1 MAFLNGISFLGE
13 SLVVA
18 QPKGLWEWFILTVFS
33 FVQNYG
39 WRIVLFTVLLKIV
52 LSPLDIFQRYKGR
65 KNQKISERLAPQIEK
80 LQKQYPDP
88 QEFSRKQME
97 LQKKEGFSYFSS
109 CLPAIATMVIFI
121 TLLLGLNKISA
132 YYNFTQYRDLYETY
146 NAAVTEYDAM
156 SPDDRTALV
165 EGLRAEGIISD
176 EYKNEENG
184 NVWDNRT
191 QYAQYK
197 VSLRY
202 EETKIS
208 FLWIENIW
216 SPDVPW
222 KKEVNDKTTFE
233 QNIGDY
239 AKNPEKMGLDA
250 TVVGEMIAP
259 YNTVMGRLL
268 DKTYNRANGYLVL
281 PVLSVGLSFLMQWL
295 TMRQQKK
302 SGQVNDAMGGASTM
316 KMMMFMMPVLM
327 GIFSLSYTACF
338 SLYLVVNYLVSL
350 AINLSSSLLF
360 VVIDKREAKIAAETV
375 HKYGRPDPNDTET
388 E

>member
-1 MAFLNGISFLGE
+1 MAFLNGISLLGE

-18 QPKGLWEWFILTVFS
+18 QPKGLWEWLILTVFS
-33 FVQNYG
+33 FVANYG

-132 YYNFTQYRDLYETY
+132 YYNFTQYQDLYETY
-146 NAAVTEYDAM
+146 NAAVTEYDNLGAEK
-156 SPDDRTALV
+156 DEV
-165 EGLRAEGIISD
+165 IGKLRAEGHIS
-176 EYKNEENG
+176 ESYKKADDT
-184 NVWDNRT
+184 VWDDRT

-197 VSLRY
+197 VALRY

-222 KKEVNDKTTFE
+222 KKEINNKTTFE

-250 TVVGEMIAP
+250 TTVGEMIAP
-259 YNTVMGRLL
+259 YDTVMGRLL
-268 DKTYNRANGYLVL
+268 DTSYNRANGYLIL
-281 PVLSVGLSFLMQWL
+281 PVLSVGLSFLMQWI

-302 SGQVNDAMGGASTM
+302 SGQVNDAMGGGSTM

-350 AINLSSSLLF
+350 AISLSSSLLF
-360 VVIDKREAKIAAETV
+360 IVIDKKAAKKAAETV
-375 HKYGRPDPNDTET
+375 HKYGRPDPNDVE
-388 E
+388 EK

>member
-1 MAFLNGISFLGE
+1 MAFLNGISLLGE

-18 QPKGLWEWFILTVFS
+18 QPKGLWEWLILTVFS
-33 FVQNYG
+33 FVANYG

-132 YYNFTQYRDLYETY
+132 YYNFTQYQDLYETY
-146 NAAVTEYDAM
+146 NAAVTEYDNLGAEK
-156 SPDDRTALV
+156 DEV
-165 EGLRAEGIISD
+165 IGKLRAEGHIS
-176 EYKNEENG
+176 ESYKKADDT
-184 NVWDNRT
+184 VWDDRT

-197 VSLRY
+197 VALRY

-222 KKEVNDKTTFE
+222 KKEINNKTTFE

-250 TVVGEMIAP
+250 TTVGEMITP
-259 YNTVMGRLL
+259 YDTVMGRLL
-268 DKTYNRANGYLVL
+268 DTSYNRANGYLIL
-281 PVLSVGLSFLMQWL
+281 PVLSVGLSFLMQWI

-302 SGQVNDAMGGASTM
+302 SGQVNDAMGGGSTM

-350 AINLSSSLLF
+350 AISLSSSLLF
-360 VVIDKREAKIAAETV
+360 IIIDKNAAKKAAETV
-375 HKYGRPDPNDTET
+375 HKYGRPDPNDVE
-388 E
+388 EK

>member
-1 MAFLNGISFLGE
+1 MAFLNGISLLGE

-18 QPKGLWEWFILTVFS
+18 QPKGLWEWLILTVFS
-33 FVQNYG
+33 FVANYG

-132 YYNFTQYRDLYETY
+132 YYNFTQYQDLYETY
-146 NAAVTEYDAM
+146 NAAVTEYDNLGAEKDEVIGKLRDEGHI
-156 SPDDRTALV
+156 SESYKKADDT
-165 EGLRAEGIISD
+165 
-176 EYKNEENG
+176 
-184 NVWDNRT
+184 VWDDRT

-197 VSLRY
+197 VALRY

-222 KKEVNDKTTFE
+222 KKEINNKTTFE

-250 TVVGEMIAP
+250 TTVGEMIAP
-259 YNTVMGRLL
+259 YDTVMGRLL
-268 DKTYNRANGYLVL
+268 DTGYNRANGYLIL
-281 PVLSVGLSFLMQWL
+281 PVLSVGISFLMQWI

-302 SGQVNDAMGGASTM
+302 SGQVNDAMGGGSTM

-350 AINLSSSLLF
+350 AISLSSSLLF
-360 VVIDKREAKIAAETV
+360 IVIDKKAAKKAAETV
-375 HKYGRPDPNDTET
+375 HKYGRPDPNDTEAK
-388 E
+388 

>member
-1 MAFLNGISFLGE
+1 MAFLNGISLLGE

-18 QPKGLWEWFILTVFS
+18 QPKGLWEWLILTVFS
-33 FVQNYG
+33 FVANYG

-52 LSPLDIFQRYKGR
+52 LSPLDIFQRHKGR

-132 YYNFTQYRDLYETY
+132 YYNFTQYQDLYETY
-146 NAAVTEYDAM
+146 NAAVTEYDNLGAEK
-156 SPDDRTALV
+156 DEV
-165 EGLRAEGIISD
+165 IGKLRAEGHIS
-176 EYKNEENG
+176 ESYKKADDT
-184 NVWDNRT
+184 VWDDRT

-197 VSLRY
+197 VALRY

-222 KKEVNDKTTFE
+222 KKEINNKTTFE

-250 TVVGEMIAP
+250 TTVGEMIAP
-259 YNTVMGRLL
+259 YDTVMGRLL
-268 DKTYNRANGYLVL
+268 DTSYNRANGYLIL
-281 PVLSVGLSFLMQWL
+281 PVLSVGLSFLMQWI

-302 SGQVNDAMGGASTM
+302 SGQVNDAMGGGSTM

-350 AINLSSSLLF
+350 AISLSSSLLF
-360 VVIDKREAKIAAETV
+360 IIIDKNAAKKAAETV
-375 HKYGRPDPNDTET
+375 HKYGRPDPNDVE
-388 E
+388 EK

>member
-1 MAFLNGISFLGE
+1 MAFLNGISLLGE

-18 QPKGLWEWFILTVFS
+18 QPKGLWEWLILTVFS
-33 FVQNYG
+33 FVANYG

-132 YYNFTQYRDLYETY
+132 YYNFTQYQDLYETY
-146 NAAVTEYDAM
+146 NAAVTEYDNLGAEK
-156 SPDDRTALV
+156 DEV
-165 EGLRAEGIISD
+165 IGKLRAEGHIS
-176 EYKNEENG
+176 ESYKKADDT
-184 NVWDNRT
+184 VWDDRT

-197 VSLRY
+197 VALRY

-222 KKEVNDKTTFE
+222 KKEINNKTTFE

-250 TVVGEMIAP
+250 TTVGEMIAP
-259 YNTVMGRLL
+259 YDTVMGRLL
-268 DKTYNRANGYLVL
+268 DTSYNRANGYLIL
-281 PVLSVGLSFLMQWL
+281 PVLSVGLSFLMQWI

-302 SGQVNDAMGGASTM
+302 SGQVNDAMGGSTM

-350 AINLSSSLLF
+350 AISLSSSLLF
-360 VVIDKREAKIAAETV
+360 IIIDKKAAKKAAETV
-375 HKYGRPDPNDTET
+375 HKYGRPDPNDVE
-388 E
+388 EK

>member
-1 MAFLNGISFLGE
+1 MAFLNGISLLGE

-18 QPKGLWEWFILTVFS
+18 QPKGLWEWLILTVFS
-33 FVQNYG
+33 FVANYG

-109 CLPAIATMVIFI
+109 CLPAIATMVICI

-132 YYNFTQYRDLYETY
+132 YYNFTQYQDLYETY
-146 NAAVTEYDAM
+146 NAAVTEYDNLGAEK
-156 SPDDRTALV
+156 DEV
-165 EGLRAEGIISD
+165 IGKLRAEGHIS
-176 EYKNEENG
+176 ESYKKADDT
-184 NVWDNRT
+184 VWDDRT

-197 VSLRY
+197 VALRY

-222 KKEVNDKTTFE
+222 KKEINNKTTFE

-250 TVVGEMIAP
+250 TTVGEMIAP
-259 YNTVMGRLL
+259 YDTVMGRLL
-268 DKTYNRANGYLVL
+268 DTSYNRANGYLIL
-281 PVLSVGLSFLMQWL
+281 PVLSVGLSFLMQWI

-302 SGQVNDAMGGASTM
+302 SGQVNDAMGGGSTM

-350 AINLSSSLLF
+350 AISLSSSLLF
-360 VVIDKREAKIAAETV
+360 IIIDKNAAKKAAETV
-375 HKYGRPDPNDTET
+375 HKYGRPDPNDVE
-388 E
+388 EK

>member
-1 MAFLNGISFLGE
+1 MAFLNGISLLGE

-18 QPKGLWEWFILTVFS
+18 QPKGLWEWLILTVFS
-33 FVQNYG
+33 FVANYG

-132 YYNFTQYRDLYETY
+132 YYNFTQYQDLYETY
-146 NAAVTEYDAM
+146 NAAVTEYDNLGAEK
-156 SPDDRTALV
+156 DEV
-165 EGLRAEGIISD
+165 IGKLRAEGHIS
-176 EYKNEENG
+176 ESYKKADDT
-184 NVWDNRT
+184 VWDDRT

-197 VSLRY
+197 VALRY

-222 KKEVNDKTTFE
+222 KKEINNKTTFE

-250 TVVGEMIAP
+250 TTVGEMIAP
-259 YNTVMGRLL
+259 YDTVMGRLL
-268 DKTYNRANGYLVL
+268 DTSYNRANGYLIL
-281 PVLSVGLSFLMQWL
+281 PVLSVGLSFLMQWI

-302 SGQVNDAMGGASTM
+302 SGQVNDAMGGGSTM

-350 AINLSSSLLF
+350 AISLSSSLLF
-360 VVIDKREAKIAAETV
+360 VVIDKKAAKKAAETV
-375 HKYGRPDPNDTET
+375 HKYGRPDPNDVE
-388 E
+388 EK

>member
-1 MAFLNGISFLGE
+1 MAFLNGISLLGE

-18 QPKGLWEWFILTVFS
+18 QPKGLWEWLILTVFS
-33 FVQNYG
+33 FVANYG

-132 YYNFTQYRDLYETY
+132 YYNFTQYQDLYETY
-146 NAAVTEYDAM
+146 NAAVTEYDNLGAEK
-156 SPDDRTALV
+156 DEVIGKLRD
-165 EGLRAEGIISD
+165 EGHISD
-176 EYKNEENG
+176 SYKKADDT
-184 NVWDNRT
+184 VWDDRT

-197 VSLRY
+197 VALRY

-222 KKEVNDKTTFE
+222 KKEINNKTTFE

-250 TVVGEMIAP
+250 TTVGEMIAP
-259 YNTVMGRLL
+259 YDTVMGRLL
-268 DKTYNRANGYLVL
+268 DTSYNRANGYLIL
-281 PVLSVGLSFLMQWL
+281 PVLSVGLSFLMQWI

-302 SGQVNDAMGGASTM
+302 SGQVNDAMGGGSTM

-350 AINLSSSLLF
+350 AISLSSSLLF
-360 VVIDKREAKIAAETV
+360 IVIDKKAAKKAAETV
-375 HKYGRPDPNDTET
+375 HKYGRPDPNDVE
-388 E
+388 EK

>member
-1 MAFLNGISFLGE
+1 MAFLNGISLLGE

-18 QPKGLWEWFILTVFS
+18 QPKGLWEWLILTVFS
-33 FVQNYG
+33 FVANYG

-132 YYNFTQYRDLYETY
+132 YYNFTQYQDLYETY
-146 NAAVTEYDAM
+146 NAAVTEYDNLGAEK
-156 SPDDRTALV
+156 DEV
-165 EGLRAEGIISD
+165 IGKLRAEGHISD
-176 EYKNEENG
+176 SYKKADDT
-184 NVWDNRT
+184 VWDDRT

-197 VSLRY
+197 VALRY

-222 KKEVNDKTTFE
+222 KKEINNKTTFE

-250 TVVGEMIAP
+250 TTVGEMIAP
-259 YNTVMGRLL
+259 YDTVMGRLL
-268 DKTYNRANGYLVL
+268 DTSYNRANGYLIL
-281 PVLSVGLSFLMQWL
+281 PVLSVGLSFLMQWI

-302 SGQVNDAMGGASTM
+302 SGQVNDAMGGGSTM

-350 AINLSSSLLF
+350 AISLSSSLLF
-360 VVIDKREAKIAAETV
+360 IVIDKKAAKEAAETV
-375 HKYGRPDPNDTET
+375 HKYGRPDPNDVE
-388 E
+388 EK

>member
-1 MAFLNGISFLGE
+1 MAFLNGISLLGE

-18 QPKGLWEWFILTVFS
+18 QPKGLWEWLILTVFS
-33 FVQNYG
+33 FVANYG

-132 YYNFTQYRDLYETY
+132 YYNFTQYQDLYETY
-146 NAAVTEYDAM
+146 NAAVTEYDNLGAEK
-156 SPDDRTALV
+156 DEV
-165 EGLRAEGIISD
+165 IGKLRAEGHIS
-176 EYKNEENG
+176 ESYKKADDT
-184 NVWDNRT
+184 VWDDRT

-197 VSLRY
+197 VALRY

-222 KKEVNDKTTFE
+222 KKEINNKTTFE

-250 TVVGEMIAP
+250 TTVGEMIAP
-259 YNTVMGRLL
+259 YDTVMGRLL
-268 DKTYNRANGYLVL
+268 DTSYNRANGYLIL
-281 PVLSVGLSFLMQWL
+281 PVLSVGLSFLMQWI

-302 SGQVNDAMGGASTM
+302 SGQVNDAMGGGSTM

-350 AINLSSSLLF
+350 AISLSSSLLF
-360 VVIDKREAKIAAETV
+360 IIIDKNAAKKAAETV
-375 HKYGRPDPNDTET
+375 HKYGRPDPNDVE
-388 E
+388 EK

>member
-1 MAFLNGISFLGE
+1 MAFLNGISLLGE

-18 QPKGLWEWFILTVFS
+18 QPKGLWEWLILTVFS
-33 FVQNYG
+33 FVANYG

-132 YYNFTQYRDLYETY
+132 YYNFTQYQDLYETY
-146 NAAVTEYDAM
+146 NAAVTEYDNLGAEK
-156 SPDDRTALV
+156 DEV
-165 EGLRAEGIISD
+165 IGKLRAEGHIS
-176 EYKNEENG
+176 ESYKKTDDT
-184 NVWDNRT
+184 VWDDRT

-197 VSLRY
+197 VALRY

-222 KKEVNDKTTFE
+222 KKEINNKTTFE

-250 TVVGEMIAP
+250 TTVGEMIAP
-259 YNTVMGRLL
+259 YDTVMGRLL
-268 DKTYNRANGYLVL
+268 DTSYNRANGYLIL
-281 PVLSVGLSFLMQWL
+281 PVLSVGLSFLMQWI

-302 SGQVNDAMGGASTM
+302 SGQVNDAMGGGSTM

-350 AINLSSSLLF
+350 AISLSSSLLF
-360 VVIDKREAKIAAETV
+360 IIIDKNAAKKAAETV
-375 HKYGRPDPNDTET
+375 HKYGRPDPNDVE
-388 E
+388 EK

>member
-1 MAFLNGISFLGE
+1 MAFLNGISLLGE

-18 QPKGLWEWFILTVFS
+18 QPKGLWEWLILTVFS
-33 FVQNYG
+33 FVANYG

-132 YYNFTQYRDLYETY
+132 YYNFTQYQDLYETY
-146 NAAVTEYDAM
+146 NAAVTEYDNLGAEK
-156 SPDDRTALV
+156 DEV
-165 EGLRAEGIISD
+165 IGKLRAEGHIS
-176 EYKNEENG
+176 ESYKKADDT
-184 NVWDNRT
+184 VWDDKT

-197 VSLRY
+197 VALRY

-222 KKEVNDKTTFE
+222 KKEINNKTTFE

-250 TVVGEMIAP
+250 TTVGEMIAP
-259 YNTVMGRLL
+259 YDTVMGRLL
-268 DKTYNRANGYLVL
+268 DTSYNRANGYLIL
-281 PVLSVGLSFLMQWL
+281 PVLSVGLSFLMQWI

-302 SGQVNDAMGGASTM
+302 SGQVNDAMGGGSTM
-316 KMMMFMMPVLM
+316 KMMMFMMPMLM

-350 AINLSSSLLF
+350 AISLSSSLLF
-360 VVIDKREAKIAAETV
+360 IIIDKNAAKKATETV
-375 HKYGRPDPNDTET
+375 HKYGRPDPNDVE
-388 E
+388 EK

>member
-1 MAFLNGISFLGE
+1 MAFLNGISLLGE

-18 QPKGLWEWFILTVFS
+18 QPKGLWEWLILTVFS
-33 FVQNYG
+33 FVANYG

-132 YYNFTQYRDLYETY
+132 YYNFTQYQDLYETY
-146 NAAVTEYDAM
+146 NAAVTEYDNLGAEK
-156 SPDDRTALV
+156 DEV
-165 EGLRAEGIISD
+165 IGKLRAEGHISD
-176 EYKNEENG
+176 SYKKADDT
-184 NVWDNRT
+184 VWDDRT

-197 VSLRY
+197 VALRY

-222 KKEVNDKTTFE
+222 KKEINNKTTFE

-250 TVVGEMIAP
+250 TTVGEMIAP
-259 YNTVMGRLL
+259 YDTVMGRLL
-268 DKTYNRANGYLVL
+268 DTSYNRANGYLIL
-281 PVLSVGLSFLMQWL
+281 PVLSVGLSFLMQWI

-302 SGQVNDAMGGASTM
+302 SGQVNDAMGGGSTM

-350 AINLSSSLLF
+350 AISLSSSLLF
-360 VVIDKREAKIAAETV
+360 IVIDKKAAKKAAETV
-375 HKYGRPDPNDTET
+375 HKYGRPDPNDVE
-388 E
+388 EK

>member
-1 MAFLNGISFLGE
+1 MTFLNGITLFAST
-13 SLVVA
+13 VVDL
-18 QPKGLWEWFILTVFS
+18 PKGLWEWLILNVFS
-33 FVQNYG
+33 FIADYG
-39 WRIVLFTVLLKIV
+39 WRIVVFTIALKIV

-97 LQKKEGFSYFSS
+97 LQRKEGFSYFSS

-121 TLLLGLNKISA
+121 TLLIGLNKVSA
-132 YYNFTQYRDLYETY
+132 YYNFTEYQTLYDTY
-146 NAAVTEYDAM
+146 HAAITEYDEF
-156 SPDDRTALV
+156 SEEDRASV
-165 EGLRAEGIISD
+165 IGELRKDEFISD
-176 EYKNEENG
+176 NYKKDDAVIDE
-184 NVWDNRT
+184 RT

-197 VSLRY
+197 VSVKY
-202 EETKIS
+202 EEIKKS

-222 KKEVNDKTTFE
+222 KKEINDQKTFQT
-233 QNIGDY
+233 NLGDY
-239 AKNPEKMGLDA
+239 YKNPEKMGLTTAEVQDMMA
-250 TVVGEMIAP
+250 E

-268 DKTYNRANGYLVL
+268 DASYNRANGYLIL

-302 SGQVNDAMGGASTM
+302 SGQVNDAMGGGSTM

-360 VVIDKREAKIAAETV
+360 VVIDKREAKKAAETV

-388 E
+388 K

>member
-1 MAFLNGISFLGE
+1 MAFLNGISLLGE

-18 QPKGLWEWFILTVFS
+18 QPKGLWEWLILTVFS
-33 FVQNYG
+33 FVANYG

-132 YYNFTQYRDLYETY
+132 YYNFTQYQDLYETY
-146 NAAVTEYDAM
+146 NAAVTEYDNLGAEK
-156 SPDDRTALV
+156 DEV
-165 EGLRAEGIISD
+165 IGKLRAEGHIS
-176 EYKNEENG
+176 ESYKKADDT
-184 NVWDNRT
+184 VWDDRT

-197 VSLRY
+197 VALRY

-222 KKEVNDKTTFE
+222 KKEINNKTTFE

-250 TVVGEMIAP
+250 TTVGEMIAP
-259 YNTVMGRLL
+259 YDTVMGRIL
-268 DKTYNRANGYLVL
+268 DTSYNRANGYLIL
-281 PVLSVGLSFLMQWL
+281 PVLSVGLSFLMQWI

-302 SGQVNDAMGGASTM
+302 SGQVNDAMGGGSTM

-350 AINLSSSLLF
+350 AISLSSSLLF
-360 VVIDKREAKIAAETV
+360 IIIDKNAAKKAAETV
-375 HKYGRPDPNDTET
+375 HKYGRPDPNDVE
-388 E
+388 EK

>member
-1 MAFLNGISFLGE
+1 MAFLNGISLLGE

-18 QPKGLWEWFILTVFS
+18 QPKGLWEWLILTVFS
-33 FVQNYG
+33 FVANYG

-132 YYNFTQYRDLYETY
+132 YYNFTQYQDLYETY
-146 NAAVTEYDAM
+146 NAAVTEYDNLGAEKGE
-156 SPDDRTALV
+156 V
-165 EGLRAEGIISD
+165 IGKLRAEGHIS
-176 EYKNEENG
+176 ESYKKADDT
-184 NVWDNRT
+184 VWDDRT

-197 VSLRY
+197 VALRY

-222 KKEVNDKTTFE
+222 KKEINNKTTFE

-250 TVVGEMIAP
+250 TTVGEMIAP
-259 YNTVMGRLL
+259 YDTVMGRLL
-268 DKTYNRANGYLVL
+268 DTSYNRANGYLIL
-281 PVLSVGLSFLMQWL
+281 PVLSVGLSFLMQWI

-302 SGQVNDAMGGASTM
+302 SGQVNDAMGGGSTM

-350 AINLSSSLLF
+350 AISLSSSLLF
-360 VVIDKREAKIAAETV
+360 IIIDKNAAKKAAETV
-375 HKYGRPDPNDTET
+375 HKYGRPDPNDVE
-388 E
+388 EK

>member
-1 MAFLNGISFLGE
+1 MAFLNGISLLGE

-18 QPKGLWEWFILTVFS
+18 QPKGLWEWLILTVFS
-33 FVQNYG
+33 FVANYG

-132 YYNFTQYRDLYETY
+132 YYNFTQYQDLYETY
-146 NAAVTEYDAM
+146 NAAVTEYDNLGAEKDEVIGKLRDEGHI
-156 SPDDRTALV
+156 SESYKKADDT
-165 EGLRAEGIISD
+165 
-176 EYKNEENG
+176 
-184 NVWDNRT
+184 VWDDRT

-197 VSLRY
+197 VALRY

-222 KKEVNDKTTFE
+222 KKEINNKTTFE

-250 TVVGEMIAP
+250 TTVGEMIAP
-259 YNTVMGRLL
+259 YDTVMGRLL
-268 DKTYNRANGYLVL
+268 DTSYNRANGYLIL
-281 PVLSVGLSFLMQWL
+281 PVLSVGLSFLMQWI

-302 SGQVNDAMGGASTM
+302 SGQVNDAMGGGSTM

-350 AINLSSSLLF
+350 AISLSSSLLF
-360 VVIDKREAKIAAETV
+360 VVIDKKAAKKAAETV
-375 HKYGRPDPNDTET
+375 HKYGRPDPNDVE
-388 E
+388 EK

>member
-1 MAFLNGISFLGE
+1 MTFLNGITLFAST
-13 SLVVA
+13 VV
-18 QPKGLWEWFILTVFS
+18 PKGLWEWLILNVFS
-33 FVQNYG
+33 FIADYG
-39 WRIVLFTVLLKIV
+39 WRIVVFTIALKIV

-97 LQKKEGFSYFSS
+97 LQRKEGFSYFSS

-121 TLLLGLNKISA
+121 TLLIGLNKVSA
-132 YYNFTQYRDLYETY
+132 YYNFTEYQTLYDTY
-146 NAAVTEYDAM
+146 HAAITEYDEF
-156 SPDDRTALV
+156 SDEDRASV
-165 EGLRAEGIISD
+165 IGELRKDEFISD
-176 EYKNEENG
+176 NYKKDDVVIDEK
-184 NVWDNRT
+184 T

-197 VSLRY
+197 VSVKY
-202 EETKIS
+202 EEIKKS
-208 FLWIENIW
+208 FLWIGNIW

-222 KKEVNDKTTFE
+222 KKEITDKETFL
-233 QNIGDY
+233 NNLGDY
-239 AKNPEKMGLDA
+239 YKDPKKMGL
-250 TVVGEMIAP
+250 TETEVSEMTTE
-259 YNTVMGRLL
+259 YEKVMGRLL
-268 DKTYNRANGYLVL
+268 DASYNRANGYLIL

-302 SGQVNDAMGGASTM
+302 SGQVNDAMGGGSTM

-327 GIFSLSYTACF
+327 GIFSLNYTACF

-360 VVIDKREAKIAAETV
+360 VVIDKREAKKAAETV

-388 E
+388 K

>member
-1 MAFLNGISFLGE
+1 MAFLNGISLLGE

-18 QPKGLWEWFILTVFS
+18 QPKGLWEWLILTVFS
-33 FVQNYG
+33 FVANYG

-132 YYNFTQYRDLYETY
+132 YYNFTQYQDLYETY
-146 NAAVTEYDAM
+146 NAAVTEYDNLGAEK
-156 SPDDRTALV
+156 DEV
-165 EGLRAEGIISD
+165 IGKLRAEGHIS
-176 EYKNEENG
+176 ESYKEADDT
-184 NVWDNRT
+184 VWDDRT

-197 VSLRY
+197 VALRY

-222 KKEVNDKTTFE
+222 KKEINNKTTFE

-250 TVVGEMIAP
+250 TTVGEMIAP
-259 YNTVMGRLL
+259 YDTVMGRLL
-268 DKTYNRANGYLVL
+268 DTSYNRANGYLIL
-281 PVLSVGLSFLMQWL
+281 PVLSVGLSFLMQWI

-302 SGQVNDAMGGASTM
+302 SGQVNDAMGGGSTM

-350 AINLSSSLLF
+350 AISLSSSLLF
-360 VVIDKREAKIAAETV
+360 IIIDKNAAKKAAETV
-375 HKYGRPDPNDTET
+375 HKYGRPDPNDVE
-388 E
+388 EK

>member
-1 MAFLNGISFLGE
+1 MAFLNGISLLGE

-18 QPKGLWEWFILTVFS
+18 QPKGLWEWLILTVFS
-33 FVQNYG
+33 FVANYG

-132 YYNFTQYRDLYETY
+132 YYNFTQYQDLYETY
-146 NAAVTEYDAM
+146 NAAVTEYDNLGAEK
-156 SPDDRTALV
+156 DEV
-165 EGLRAEGIISD
+165 IGKLRAEGHIS
-176 EYKNEENG
+176 ESYKKADDT
-184 NVWDNRT
+184 VWDDRT

-197 VSLRY
+197 VALRY

-222 KKEVNDKTTFE
+222 KKEINNKTTFE

-250 TVVGEMIAP
+250 TTVGEMIAP
-259 YNTVMGRLL
+259 YDTVMGRLL
-268 DKTYNRANGYLVL
+268 DTSYNRANGYLIL
-281 PVLSVGLSFLMQWL
+281 PVLSVGLSFLMQWI

-302 SGQVNDAMGGASTM
+302 SGQVNDAMGGGSTM

-350 AINLSSSLLF
+350 AISLSSSLLF
-360 VVIDKREAKIAAETV
+360 IVIDKNAAKKAAETV
-375 HKYGRPDPNDTET
+375 HKYGRPDPNDVE
-388 E
+388 EK

>member
-1 MAFLNGISFLGE
+1 MAFLNGISLLGE

-18 QPKGLWEWFILTVFS
+18 QPKGLWEWLILTVFS
-33 FVQNYG
+33 FVANYG

-132 YYNFTQYRDLYETY
+132 YYNFTQYQDLYETY
-146 NAAVTEYDAM
+146 NAAVTEYDNLGAEK
-156 SPDDRTALV
+156 DEVIGKLRV
-165 EGLRAEGIISD
+165 EGHIS
-176 EYKNEENG
+176 ESYKKADDT
-184 NVWDNRT
+184 VWDDRT

-197 VSLRY
+197 VALRY

-222 KKEVNDKTTFE
+222 KKEINNKTTFE

-250 TVVGEMIAP
+250 TTVGEMIAP
-259 YNTVMGRLL
+259 YDTVMGRLL
-268 DKTYNRANGYLVL
+268 DTSYNRANGYLIL
-281 PVLSVGLSFLMQWL
+281 PVLSVGLSFLMQWI

-302 SGQVNDAMGGASTM
+302 SGQVNDAMGGGSTM

-350 AINLSSSLLF
+350 AISLSSSLLF
-360 VVIDKREAKIAAETV
+360 IIIDKNAAKKAAETV
-375 HKYGRPDPNDTET
+375 HKYGRPDPNDVE
-388 E
+388 EK

>member
-1 MAFLNGISFLGE
+1 MAFLNGISLLGE

-18 QPKGLWEWFILTVFS
+18 QPKGLWEWLILTVFS
-33 FVQNYG
+33 FVANYG

-132 YYNFTQYRDLYETY
+132 YYNFTQYQDLYETY
-146 NAAVTEYDAM
+146 NAAVTEYDNLGAEK
-156 SPDDRTALV
+156 DEV
-165 EGLRAEGIISD
+165 IGKLRAEGHIS
-176 EYKNEENG
+176 ESYKKADDT
-184 NVWDNRT
+184 VWDDRT

-197 VSLRY
+197 VALRY

-222 KKEVNDKTTFE
+222 KKEINNKTTFE

-250 TVVGEMIAP
+250 TTVGEMIAP
-259 YNTVMGRLL
+259 YDTVMGRLL
-268 DKTYNRANGYLVL
+268 DASYNRANGYLIL
-281 PVLSVGLSFLMQWL
+281 PVLSVGLSFLMQWI

-302 SGQVNDAMGGASTM
+302 SGQVNDAMGGGSTM

-350 AINLSSSLLF
+350 AISLSSSLLF
-360 VVIDKREAKIAAETV
+360 IIIDKNAAKKAAETV
-375 HKYGRPDPNDTET
+375 HKYGRPDPNDVE
-388 E
+388 EK

>member
-1 MAFLNGISFLGE
+1 MAFLNGISLLGE

-18 QPKGLWEWFILTVFS
+18 QPKGLWEWLILTVFS
-33 FVQNYG
+33 FVANYG

-132 YYNFTQYRDLYETY
+132 YYNFTQYQDLYETY
-146 NAAVTEYDAM
+146 NAAVTEYDNLGAEK
-156 SPDDRTALV
+156 DEVIGKLRT
-165 EGLRAEGIISD
+165 EGHISD
-176 EYKNEENG
+176 SYKKADDT
-184 NVWDNRT
+184 VWDDRT

-197 VSLRY
+197 VALRY

-222 KKEVNDKTTFE
+222 KKEINNKTTFE

-250 TVVGEMIAP
+250 TTVGEMIAP
-259 YNTVMGRLL
+259 YDTVMGRLL
-268 DKTYNRANGYLVL
+268 DTSYNRANGYLIL
-281 PVLSVGLSFLMQWL
+281 PVLSVGLSFLMQWI

-302 SGQVNDAMGGASTM
+302 SGQVNDAMGGGSTM

-350 AINLSSSLLF
+350 AISLSSSLLF
-360 VVIDKREAKIAAETV
+360 IVIDKKAAKKAAETV
-375 HKYGRPDPNDTET
+375 HKYGRPDPNDVE
-388 E
+388 EK

>member
-1 MAFLNGISFLGE
+1 MAFLNGISLLGE
-13 SLVVA
+13 SLVVV
-18 QPKGLWEWFILTVFS
+18 QPKGLWEWLILTVFS
-33 FVQNYG
+33 FVANYG

-132 YYNFTQYRDLYETY
+132 YYNFTQYQDLYETY
-146 NAAVTEYDAM
+146 NAAVTEYDNLGAEK
-156 SPDDRTALV
+156 DEV
-165 EGLRAEGIISD
+165 IGKLRAEGHIS
-176 EYKNEENG
+176 ESYKKADDT
-184 NVWDNRT
+184 VWDDRT

-197 VSLRY
+197 VALRY

-222 KKEVNDKTTFE
+222 KKEINNKTTFE

-250 TVVGEMIAP
+250 TTVGEMIAP
-259 YNTVMGRLL
+259 YDTVMGRLL
-268 DKTYNRANGYLVL
+268 DTSYNRANGYLIL
-281 PVLSVGLSFLMQWL
+281 PVLSVGLSFLMQWI

-302 SGQVNDAMGGASTM
+302 SGQVNDAMGGGSTM

-350 AINLSSSLLF
+350 AISLSSSLLF
-360 VVIDKREAKIAAETV
+360 IVIDKKAAKKAAETV
-375 HKYGRPDPNDTET
+375 HKYGRPDPNDVE
-388 E
+388 EK

>member
-1 MAFLNGISFLGE
+1 MAFLNGISLLGE

-18 QPKGLWEWFILTVFS
+18 QPKGLWEWLILTVFS
-33 FVQNYG
+33 FVANYG

-109 CLPAIATMVIFI
+109 SLPAIATMVIFI

-132 YYNFTQYRDLYETY
+132 YYNFTQYQDLYETY
-146 NAAVTEYDAM
+146 NAAVTEYDNLGAEKDEVIGKLRDEGHI
-156 SPDDRTALV
+156 SESYKKADDT
-165 EGLRAEGIISD
+165 
-176 EYKNEENG
+176 
-184 NVWDNRT
+184 VWDDRT

-197 VSLRY
+197 VALRY

-222 KKEVNDKTTFE
+222 KKEINNKTTFE

-250 TVVGEMIAP
+250 TTVGEMIAP
-259 YNTVMGRLL
+259 YDTVMGRLL
-268 DKTYNRANGYLVL
+268 DTSYNRANGYLIL
-281 PVLSVGLSFLMQWL
+281 PVLSVGLSFLMQWI

-302 SGQVNDAMGGASTM
+302 SGQVNDAMGGGSTM

-350 AINLSSSLLF
+350 AISLSSSLLF
-360 VVIDKREAKIAAETV
+360 VVIDKKAAKKAAETV
-375 HKYGRPDPNDTET
+375 HKYGRPDPNDVE
-388 E
+388 EK

>member
-1 MAFLNGISFLGE
+1 MAFLNGISLLGE

-18 QPKGLWEWFILTVFS
+18 QPKGLWEWLILTVFS
-33 FVQNYG
+33 FVANYG

-132 YYNFTQYRDLYETY
+132 YYNFTQYQDLYETY
-146 NAAVTEYDAM
+146 NAAVTEYDNLGAEK
-156 SPDDRTALV
+156 DEV
-165 EGLRAEGIISD
+165 IGKLRAEGHIS
-176 EYKNEENG
+176 ESYKKADDT
-184 NVWDNRT
+184 VWDDKT

-197 VSLRY
+197 VALRY

-222 KKEVNDKTTFE
+222 KKEINNKTTFE

-250 TVVGEMIAP
+250 TTVGEMIAP
-259 YNTVMGRLL
+259 YDTVMGRLL
-268 DKTYNRANGYLVL
+268 DTSYNRANGYLIL
-281 PVLSVGLSFLMQWL
+281 PVLSVGLSFLMQWI

-302 SGQVNDAMGGASTM
+302 SGQVNDAMGGGSTM

-350 AINLSSSLLF
+350 AISLSSSLLF
-360 VVIDKREAKIAAETV
+360 IIIDKNAAKKAAETV
-375 HKYGRPDPNDTET
+375 HKYGRPDPNDVE
-388 E
+388 EK

>member
-1 MAFLNGISFLGE
+1 MAFLNGISLLGE

-18 QPKGLWEWFILTVFS
+18 QPKGLWEWLILTVFS
-33 FVQNYG
+33 FVANYG

-132 YYNFTQYRDLYETY
+132 YYNFTQYQDLYETY
-146 NAAVTEYDAM
+146 NAAVTEYDNLGAVKDEVIGKLRTEGHI
-156 SPDDRTALV
+156 SESYKKADDT
-165 EGLRAEGIISD
+165 
-176 EYKNEENG
+176 
-184 NVWDNRT
+184 VWDDRT

-197 VSLRY
+197 VALRY

-222 KKEVNDKTTFE
+222 KKEINNKTTFE

-250 TVVGEMIAP
+250 TTVGEMIAP
-259 YNTVMGRLL
+259 YDTVMGRLL
-268 DKTYNRANGYLVL
+268 DTSYNRANGYLIL
-281 PVLSVGLSFLMQWL
+281 PVLSVGLSFLMQWI

-302 SGQVNDAMGGASTM
+302 SGQVNDAMGGGSTM

-350 AINLSSSLLF
+350 AISLSSSLLF
-360 VVIDKREAKIAAETV
+360 IIIDKNAAKKAAETV
-375 HKYGRPDPNDTET
+375 HKYGRPDPNDVE
-388 E
+388 EK

>member
-1 MAFLNGISFLGE
+1 MAFLNGISLLGE

-18 QPKGLWEWFILTVFS
+18 QPKGLWEWLILTVFS
-33 FVQNYG
+33 FVANYG

-132 YYNFTQYRDLYETY
+132 YYNFTQYQDLYETY
-146 NAAVTEYDAM
+146 NAAVTEYDNLGAEK
-156 SPDDRTALV
+156 DEV
-165 EGLRAEGIISD
+165 IGKLRAEGHIS
-176 EYKNEENG
+176 ESYKKADDT
-184 NVWDNRT
+184 VWDDRT

-197 VSLRY
+197 VALRY

-222 KKEVNDKTTFE
+222 KKEINNKTTFE

-250 TVVGEMIAP
+250 TTVGEMIAP
-259 YNTVMGRLL
+259 YDTVMGRLL
-268 DKTYNRANGYLVL
+268 DTSYNRANGYLIL
-281 PVLSVGLSFLMQWL
+281 PVLSVGLSFLMQWI

-302 SGQVNDAMGGASTM
+302 SGQVNDAMGGSTM

-350 AINLSSSLLF
+350 AISLSSSLLF
-360 VVIDKREAKIAAETV
+360 FVIDKNTAKKAAETV
-375 HKYGRPDPNDTET
+375 HKYGRPDPNDVE
-388 E
+388 EK

>member
-1 MAFLNGISFLGE
+1 MAFLNGISLLGE

-18 QPKGLWEWFILTVFS
+18 QPKGLWEWLILTVFS
-33 FVQNYG
+33 FVANYG

-132 YYNFTQYRDLYETY
+132 YYNFTQYQDLYETY
-146 NAAVTEYDAM
+146 NAAVTEYDNLGAEK
-156 SPDDRTALV
+156 DEV
-165 EGLRAEGIISD
+165 IGKLRAEGHIAES
-176 EYKNEENG
+176 YKKADDT
-184 NVWDNRT
+184 VWDDRT

-197 VSLRY
+197 VALRY

-222 KKEVNDKTTFE
+222 KKEINNKTTFE

-250 TVVGEMIAP
+250 TTVGEMIAP
-259 YNTVMGRLL
+259 YDTVMGRLL
-268 DKTYNRANGYLVL
+268 DTSYNRANGYLIL
-281 PVLSVGLSFLMQWL
+281 PVLSVGLSFLMQWI

-302 SGQVNDAMGGASTM
+302 SGQVNDAMGGGSTM

-350 AINLSSSLLF
+350 AISLSSSLLF
-360 VVIDKREAKIAAETV
+360 IIIDKKAAKKAAETV
-375 HKYGRPDPNDTET
+375 HKYGRPDPNDVE
-388 E
+388 EK

>member
-1 MAFLNGISFLGE
+1 MAFLNGITLFAST
-13 SLVVA
+13 VVD
-18 QPKGLWEWFILTVFS
+18 QPKGLWEWLILTVFS
-33 FVQNYG
+33 FIADYG
-39 WRIVLFTVLLKIV
+39 WRIVLFTLALKIV

-97 LQKKEGFSYFSS
+97 LQRKEGFSYFSS

-121 TLLLGLNKISA
+121 TLLIGMNKVSA
-132 YYNFTQYRDLYETY
+132 YYNYTEYRDLYDTY
-146 NAAVTEYDAM
+146 HAAYTEYDTM
-156 SPDDRTALV
+156 SEEEKNRLKAD
-165 EGLRAEGIISD
+165 EIISD
-176 EYKNEENG
+176 KYKKDDET
-184 NVWDNRT
+184 VWDDKT

-202 EETKIS
+202 EEIKKS
-208 FLWIENIW
+208 FLWVKNIW

-222 KKEVNDKTTFE
+222 KKEINDQTTF
-233 QNIGDY
+233 QNNLGDY
-239 AKNPEKMGLDA
+239 YKSPEKMGL
-250 TVVGEMIAP
+250 TSNEVQTMVTE

-268 DKTYNRANGYLVL
+268 DTSYNGANGYLVL

-302 SGQVNDAMGGASTM
+302 SGQVNDAMGGGSTM

-360 VVIDKREAKIAAETV
+360 VLIDKRDAKKAAETV

-388 E
+388 K

>member
-1 MAFLNGISFLGE
+1 MAFLNGISLLGE

-18 QPKGLWEWFILTVFS
+18 QPKGLWEWLILTVFS
-33 FVQNYG
+33 FVANYG

-132 YYNFTQYRDLYETY
+132 YYNFTQYQDLYETY
-146 NAAVTEYDAM
+146 NAAVTEYDNLGAEKDEVIGKLRDEGHI
-156 SPDDRTALV
+156 SESYKKADDT
-165 EGLRAEGIISD
+165 
-176 EYKNEENG
+176 
-184 NVWDNRT
+184 VWDDRT

-197 VSLRY
+197 VALRY

-222 KKEVNDKTTFE
+222 KKEINNKTTFE

-250 TVVGEMIAP
+250 TTVGEMIAP
-259 YNTVMGRLL
+259 YDTVMGRLL
-268 DKTYNRANGYLVL
+268 DTSYNRANGYLIL
-281 PVLSVGLSFLMQWL
+281 PVLSVGLSFLMQWI

-302 SGQVNDAMGGASTM
+302 SGQVNDAMGGGSTM

-350 AINLSSSLLF
+350 AISLSSSLLF
-360 VVIDKREAKIAAETV
+360 IIIDKKAAKKAAETV
-375 HKYGRPDPNDTET
+375 HKYGRPDPNDVE
-388 E
+388 EK

>member
-1 MAFLNGISFLGE
+1 MAFLNGISLLGE

-18 QPKGLWEWFILTVFS
+18 QPKGLWEWLILTVFS
-33 FVQNYG
+33 FVANYG

-132 YYNFTQYRDLYETY
+132 YYNFTQYQDLYETY
-146 NAAVTEYDAM
+146 NAAVTEYDNLGAEK
-156 SPDDRTALV
+156 DEV
-165 EGLRAEGIISD
+165 IGKLRAEGHIS
-176 EYKNEENG
+176 ESYKKADDT
-184 NVWDNRT
+184 VWDDRT

-197 VSLRY
+197 VALRY

-222 KKEVNDKTTFE
+222 KKEINNKTTFE

-250 TVVGEMIAP
+250 TTVGEMIAP
-259 YNTVMGRLL
+259 YDTVMGRLL
-268 DKTYNRANGYLVL
+268 DTSYNRANGYLIL
-281 PVLSVGLSFLMQWL
+281 PVLSVGLSFLMQWI

-302 SGQVNDAMGGASTM
+302 SGQVNDAMGGGSTM

-350 AINLSSSLLF
+350 AISLSSSLLF
-360 VVIDKREAKIAAETV
+360 IIIDKKAAKKAAETV
-375 HKYGRPDPNDTET
+375 HKYGRPDPNDVE
-388 E
+388 EK